1 MFLLPRH
8 VPHNVN
14 RNKLLRLMTKKKTGW
29 VRFSI
34 FQWINSTFFPNPT
47 ECSQNIK
54 PSWPLCPNWLNQ
66 VISRETELDIIFFTV
81 AGYSLVTVCDSF
93 AFLLTPS
100 SRDRHVLLIGQSPV
114 RLVYFNS
121 WPAFKLLVVC
131 FSKNKGFKCLPWP
144 IGWLTFKLPR
154 TNTFEFPFQ
163 IFPI

>member
-1 MFLLPRH
+1 MEETI
-8 VPHNVN
+8 NAN
-14 RNKLLRLMTKKKTGW
+14 RNAESVNVSASASRTTQCEQKQIASFDDKKKNWLST
-29 VRFSI
+29 VQYFSMNK
-34 FQWINSTFFPNPT
+34 QHFFPNPT

-121 WPAFKLLVVC
+121 
-131 FSKNKGFKCLPWP
+131 
-144 IGWLTFKLPR
+144 
-154 TNTFEFPFQ
+154 
-163 IFPI
+163 